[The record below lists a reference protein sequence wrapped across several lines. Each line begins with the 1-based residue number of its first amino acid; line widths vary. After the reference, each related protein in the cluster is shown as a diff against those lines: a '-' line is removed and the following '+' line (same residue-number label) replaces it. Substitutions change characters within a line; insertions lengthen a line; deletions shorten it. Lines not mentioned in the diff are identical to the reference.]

1 MIIIDSNYAIETDT
15 MGNYSLFRRKTA
27 KKGKKAGEEIRD
39 YVGHFNTL
47 RGAVKSYVNDRF
59 NAETQ
64 DMEISLLEAI
74 KRLEAIE
81 KDALSRMGF

>member
-1 MIIIDSNYAIETDT
+1 MIVIDDNYAIETDT

-27 KKGKKAGEEIRD
+27 KKGKKAGEEVRD

-47 RGAVKSYVNDRF
+47 RGAVKSYVSDRF
-59 NAETQ
+59 VSETQ
-64 DMEISLLEAI
+64 DIEISLLDAI

-81 KDALSRMGF
+81 KDAISRIRF

>member
-1 MIIIDSNYAIETDT
+1 MIVIDDNYAIETDS

-47 RGAVKSYVNDRF
+47 RGAVKSYVRDRF
-59 NAETQ
+59 NSETQ
-64 DMEISLLEAI
+64 DLEISLEDAV

-81 KDALSRMGF
+81 NDAISKFGF

>member
-1 MIIIDSNYAIETDT
+1 MIVIDNNYAIETDS

-27 KKGKKAGEEIRD
+27 KKGKKAGEEVRD

-47 RGAVKSYVNDRF
+47 KGAVKSYVRDRF
-59 NAETQ
+59 NSET
-64 DMEISLLEAI
+64 ENVEVSLADAV

-81 KDALSRMGF
+81 NDAISKFGF

>member
-1 MIIIDSNYAIETDT
+1 MIIIDDKYAIETDS

-47 RGAVKSYVNDRF
+47 RGAVKSYVRDRF
-59 NAETQ
+59 NSETQ
-64 DMEISLLEAI
+64 NLEISLADAV

-81 KDALSRMGF
+81 NDAISKFGF

>member
-64 DMEISLLEAI
+64 DMEISLLDAI

-81 KDALSRMGF
+81 KDALARLGF

>member
-1 MIIIDSNYAIETDT
+1 MIIIDDKYAIETDS

-47 RGAVKSYVNDRF
+47 RGAVQSYVRDRF
-59 NAETQ
+59 NSETQ
-64 DMEISLLEAI
+64 DLEISLADAV

-81 KDALSRMGF
+81 NDAISKFGF

>member
-1 MIIIDSNYAIETDT
+1 MIIIDDKYAIETDS

-47 RGAVKSYVNDRF
+47 RGAVKSYVCDRF
-59 NAETQ
+59 NSETQ
-64 DMEISLLEAI
+64 DMEISLSDAV

-81 KDALSRMGF
+81 NDAISKFGF